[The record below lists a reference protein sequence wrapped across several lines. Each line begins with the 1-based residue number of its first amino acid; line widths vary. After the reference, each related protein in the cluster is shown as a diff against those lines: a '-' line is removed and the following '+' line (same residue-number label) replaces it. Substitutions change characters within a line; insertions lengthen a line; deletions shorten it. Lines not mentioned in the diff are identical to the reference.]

1 MFHLRVDSHTWK
13 NSGIMGVFIP
23 RTRNLK
29 PEALADLGLSTWTR
43 RKRNWRF
50 KFETWTPLKLPW
62 VKRPGATPRPHPWL
76 KTRWKTKQRSY
87 VQLPNL
93 GATIAQYWE
102 PYIDSVQINHLT
114 VQVEVTPP
122 SDFHFHP
129 HMRWFCPK
137 RSAMPLAL
145 ACVGQH
151 ILIISS
157 YHLRF
162 KLTYLVS
169 LQLSQ
174 VPVQLGTS
182 ISRKPLKTSGRITW
196 DEAATLRISL
206 EENCLQHHRQP
217 FAINMLA
224 KWWSLCWCDWKPLET
239 WFMQWNFYLAVSFCL
254 TNNFSKQ
261 QWSWSHMESSHQWFI
276 GVAPP
281 MAHHQKLVD
290 RRILWGP
297 SQKPMIAQ
305 YH

>member
-1 MFHLRVDSHTWK
+1 MFHLRIDSHTWT

-102 PYIDSVQINHLT
+102 PYIDSVQINHLM
-114 VQVEVTPP
+114 VQVTPP

-182 ISRKPLKTSGRITW
+182 ISRKPLKTSGRITF
-196 DEAATLRISL
+196 DGAATLRISL

-217 FAINMLA
+217 FVLVR
-224 KWWSLCWCDWKPLET
+224 LET
-239 WFMQWNFYLAVSFCL
+239 SWNMVYAVKLLPCCFFL
-254 TNNFSKQ
+254 PYQ
-261 QWSWSHMESSHQWFI
+261 QFFEATMIMESY
-276 GVAPP
+276 GVFPP
-281 MAHHQKLVD
+281 VVH
-290 RRILWGP
+290 RSCPTNGP
-297 SQKPMIAQ
+297 SSETSWL
-305 YH
+305 